1 MVHAGAT
8 SADTRGRKA
17 PRYVAGLRS
26 TTIRALAG
34 DPLSPRRGIRLPLRR
49 RTLGRGL
56 RWRTHHDHLD
66 LLGRTAEWRWNALQ
80 GPGHRDPGAGT
91 PPTGPTSHQGR
102 VTNED
107 LMKAILKLS
116 RQVAAKRPR
125 RK

>member
-80 GPGHRDPGAGT
+80 GPGHRDPGAGRKIGRLGES
-91 PPTGPTSHQGR
+91 PTRRHQGS
-102 VTNED
+102 EH
-107 LMKAILKLS
+107 
-116 RQVAAKRPR
+116 VAREHADQAWY
-125 RK
+125 